1 MATKWKNK
9 FAVSIGLALLLLG
22 VNSLVFTALNA
33 EQYIFND
40 YFQSKYFKQEVATL
54 EEALINTQ
62 VNPNL
67 PIKVTAEDI
76 EEYRM
81 SQPDKYSQVSV
92 IKEDPVFLER
102 LKDAKAAGDKTE
114 IKKLEDQQNKKLNE
128 VEKFFTDDK
137 YVTEKVKEQKKELIA
152 QQKTDWMPQYKELS
166 SDIHYQVTEINS
178 GKYLDNLSDNK
189 TFATAKTLFKGN
201 ISQINF
207 EGQNRFDGQIIILKN
222 SNFNQRASVKSF
234 TEMKNLTIG
243 LLCMSILS
251 FAAFLVYWKKT
262 EKGEDILLEKVQSW
276 DKIALDGQIFLA
288 LILFL
293 LYLSLTR
300 EASLTWSFL
309 PLLQKFC
316 WTFLVLYLFAI
327 VSWGIYHKAQER
339 ENWQQTYLARSIR
352 LLKDAADNF
361 STGSK
366 AWFIFWSMG
375 AAVVGFLLAM
385 MWGGQGII
393 LYLFVLVI
401 YLLLISIYLLR
412 RLVMFNQTV
421 KIIEEIAQGK
431 NAEVLNV
438 KPKGKTVFRKVS
450 ENLKTINEEVKTSKS
465 QQVKSERLKTEL
477 ITNVSHD
484 LRTPLTSI
492 ITSVDLLRNA
502 DLSQEEK
509 NKYVA
514 VIDQKSKRLKVLIDD
529 LFEVSKMASGNIDL
543 KKSRIDLVQL
553 LDQSLAEL
561 SEKIEDSSLK
571 FVTQTDKELLAL
583 VDGDKMWRVFE
594 NLIHNILKYS
604 MENTR
609 VYISGHKS
617 ENGTIEL
624 VFKNISRE
632 ELGENSQELSQ
643 RFKRGD
649 LSRNTTGSGL
659 GLAIAQSIVE
669 AHEGHFLLETDG
681 DLFKVTLSFPSL
693 ELE

>member
-9 FAVSIGLALLLLG
+9 FAVSIGLALLLFG

-40 YFQSKYFKQEVATL
+40 YFQSKYFKQEIATL

-67 PIKVTAEDI
+67 PIQVTTEDI

-81 SQPDKYSQVSV
+81 TQPDKYSQVSA

-102 LKDAKAAGDKTE
+102 LNDAKAAGDKTA

-128 VEKFFTDDK
+128 VEKLFTDDK

-201 ISQINF
+201 VSQINVDEHNQF
-207 EGQNRFDGQIIILKN
+207 EGQIIILKN

-243 LLCMSILS
+243 LLCTSILS
-251 FAAFLVYWKKT
+251 FAAFLFYWKKK
-262 EKGEDILLEKVQSW
+262 EKGEDILLEKVKSC

-288 LILFL
+288 LILSL
-293 LYLSLTR
+293 LYLALTR
-300 EASLTWSFL
+300 EASVTWSFL
-309 PLLQKFC
+309 PFLQKFC
-316 WTFLVLYLFAI
+316 WAFLVLYLCALVI
-327 VSWGIYHKAQER
+327 GGIYYKVQEH

-361 STGSK
+361 SRGSK

-375 AAVVGFLLAM
+375 AAAFGFLLAM
-385 MWGGQGII
+385 MWGGQGIV

-412 RLVMFNQTV
+412 RLAMFNQTV

-431 NAEVLNV
+431 KAEVLNV
-438 KPKGKTVFRKVS
+438 KPKGKTVFRSVS

-502 DLSQEEK
+502 DLSQDEK
-509 NKYVA
+509 EKYVA

-529 LFEVSKMASGNIDL
+529 LFEVSKMASGNMDL
-543 KKSRIDLVQL
+543 KKV
-553 LDQSLAEL
+553 EL
-561 SEKIEDSSLK
+561 TLCNCSINHWRSFLRKIEDSSLK

-583 VDGDKMWRVFE
+583 VDGDKMWRV
-594 NLIHNILKYS
+594 LK
-604 MENTR
+604 
-609 VYISGHKS
+609 I
-617 ENGTIEL
+617 
-624 VFKNISRE
+624 
-632 ELGENSQELSQ
+632 
-643 RFKRGD
+643 
-649 LSRNTTGSGL
+649 
-659 GLAIAQSIVE
+659 
-669 AHEGHFLLETDG
+669 
-681 DLFKVTLSFPSL
+681 
-693 ELE
+693 

>member
-102 LKDAKAAGDKTE
+102 LKDAKAAGDKTA

-137 YVTEKVKEQKKELIA
+137 YVTEKVKEHKKELIA

-300 EASLTWSFL
+300 EASLAWSFL

-316 WTFLVLYLFAI
+316 WAFLVLYLFAI
-327 VSWGIYHKAQER
+327 VSWGIHHKAQER

>member
-40 YFQSKYFKQEVATL
+40 YFQSKYFKQEIATL

-67 PIKVTAEDI
+67 PIQVTTDDI

-81 SQPDKYSQVSV
+81 TQPDKYSQVSA
-92 IKEDPVFLER
+92 IKEDSVFLER
-102 LKDAKAAGDKTE
+102 LNDAKAAGDKTA
-114 IKKLEDQQNKKLNE
+114 IKKLENQQNKKLNE
-128 VEKFFTDDK
+128 VEKLFTDDK

-189 TFATAKTLFKGN
+189 TFATAKNLFKGN
-201 ISQINF
+201 VSQINVDDHNQF
-207 EGQNRFDGQIIILKN
+207 EGQIIILKN

-243 LLCMSILS
+243 LLCTSILS
-251 FAAFLVYWKKT
+251 FAAFIFYWKKT
-262 EKGEDILLEKVQSW
+262 EKGEDILLEKVKSC

-288 LILFL
+288 LILSL
-293 LYLSLTR
+293 LYLALTR
-300 EASLTWSFL
+300 EASVTWSFL
-309 PLLQKFC
+309 PFLQKFC
-316 WTFLVLYLFAI
+316 WAFLVFYLFAL
-327 VSWGIYHKAQER
+327 VSGGIYHKAQEHG
-339 ENWQQTYLARSIR
+339 NWQQTYLARSIR

-361 STGSK
+361 SRGSK

-375 AAVVGFLLAM
+375 AAAFGFLLAM
-385 MWGGQGII
+385 MWGGQGIV

-412 RLVMFNQTV
+412 RLAMFNQTV

-438 KPKGKTVFRKVS
+438 KPKGKTVFRSVS

-502 DLSQEEK
+502 DLSQDEK
-509 NKYVA
+509 EKYVA

-529 LFEVSKMASGNIDL
+529 LFEVSKMASGNMDL

-617 ENGTIEL
+617 EKGTIEL

-681 DLFKVTLSFPSL
+681 DLFKIILSFPSL
-693 ELE
+693 EV

>member
-40 YFQSKYFKQEVATL
+40 YFQSKYFKQEIATL

-67 PIKVTAEDI
+67 SIKVTTDDI

-81 SQPDKYSQVSV
+81 TQPDKYSQVSA

-102 LKDAKAAGDKTE
+102 LSDAKAAGDKTA

-128 VEKFFTDDK
+128 VEKLFTDDK
-137 YVTEKVKEQKKELIA
+137 YVTEKIKEQKKELIA

-201 ISQINF
+201 VSQINVDDHNQF
-207 EGQNRFDGQIIILKN
+207 EGQIIILKN

-243 LLCMSILS
+243 LLCTSILS
-251 FAAFLVYWKKT
+251 FADFIFYWKKT
-262 EKGEDILLEKVQSW
+262 EKGEDILLEKVKSW

-288 LILFL
+288 LILSL
-293 LYLSLTR
+293 LYLALTR
-300 EASLTWSFL
+300 EASVTWSFL
-309 PLLQKFC
+309 PFLQKFC
-316 WTFLVLYLFAI
+316 WAFLVLYLFAL
-327 VSWGIYHKAQER
+327 VSGGIYHKAQEHG
-339 ENWQQTYLARSIR
+339 NWQQTYLARSIR

-361 STGSK
+361 SRGSK

-375 AAVVGFLLAM
+375 AAAFGFLLAM
-385 MWGGQGII
+385 MWGGQGIV

-412 RLVMFNQTV
+412 RLAMFNQTV

-438 KPKGKTVFRKVS
+438 KPKGKTVFRSVS

-502 DLSQEEK
+502 DLSQDEK
-509 NKYVA
+509 EKYVA

-529 LFEVSKMASGNIDL
+529 LFEVSKMASGNMDL

-617 ENGTIEL
+617 ERGTIEL

-649 LSRNTTGSGL
+649 LSRNTMGSGL

-681 DLFKVTLSFPSL
+681 DLFKITLSFPSL
-693 ELE
+693 EV

>member
-9 FAVSIGLALLLLG
+9 FAMSIGLALLLLG

-33 EQYIFND
+33 EQYIFNN
-40 YFQSKYFKQEVATL
+40 YFQSKYFKQEIATL

-67 PIKVTAEDI
+67 SIKVTTDDI

-81 SQPDKYSQVSV
+81 TQPDKYSQVSA

-102 LKDAKAAGDKTE
+102 LSDAKAAGDKTA

-128 VEKFFTDDK
+128 VEKLFTDDK
-137 YVTEKVKEQKKELIA
+137 YVTEKIKEQKKELIA

-201 ISQINF
+201 VSQINVDDHNQF
-207 EGQNRFDGQIIILKN
+207 EGQIIILKN

-243 LLCMSILS
+243 LLCTSILS
-251 FAAFLVYWKKT
+251 FAALIFYWKKT
-262 EKGEDILLEKVQSW
+262 EKGEDILLEKVKSW

-288 LILFL
+288 LILSL
-293 LYLSLTR
+293 LYLALTR
-300 EASLTWSFL
+300 EASVTWSFL
-309 PLLQKFC
+309 PFLQKFC
-316 WTFLVLYLFAI
+316 WAFLVLYLFAL
-327 VSWGIYHKAQER
+327 VSGGIYHKAQEHG
-339 ENWQQTYLARSIR
+339 NWQQTYLARSIR

-361 STGSK
+361 SRGSK

-375 AAVVGFLLAM
+375 AAAFGFLLAM
-385 MWGGQGII
+385 MWGGQGIV

-412 RLVMFNQTV
+412 RLAMFNQTV

-438 KPKGKTVFRKVS
+438 KPKGKTVFRSVS

-502 DLSQEEK
+502 DLSQDEK
-509 NKYVA
+509 EKYVA

-529 LFEVSKMASGNIDL
+529 LFEVSKMASGNMDL

-617 ENGTIEL
+617 EKGTIEL

-669 AHEGHFLLETDG
+669 AHEGHLLLETDG
-681 DLFKVTLSFPSL
+681 DLFKITLSFPSL
-693 ELE
+693 EV

>member
-102 LKDAKAAGDKTE
+102 LKDAKAAGDKTA

-207 EGQNRFDGQIIILKN
+207 DGQNRFDGQIIILKN

-300 EASLTWSFL
+300 EASLTWNFL

-316 WTFLVLYLFAI
+316 WAFLVLYLFAI

>member
-40 YFQSKYFKQEVATL
+40 YFQSKYFKQEIATL

-67 PIKVTAEDI
+67 SIKVTTDDI

-81 SQPDKYSQVSV
+81 TQPDKYSKVSA

-102 LKDAKAAGDKTE
+102 LSDAKAAGDKTA

-128 VEKFFTDDK
+128 VEKLFTDDK
-137 YVTEKVKEQKKELIA
+137 YVTEKIKEQKKELIA

-201 ISQINF
+201 VSQINVDDHNQF
-207 EGQNRFDGQIIILKN
+207 EGQIIILKN

-243 LLCMSILS
+243 LLCTSILS
-251 FAAFLVYWKKT
+251 FADFIFYWKKT
-262 EKGEDILLEKVQSW
+262 EKGEDILLEKVKSW

-288 LILFL
+288 LILSL
-293 LYLSLTR
+293 LYLTLTR
-300 EASLTWSFL
+300 EASVTWSFL
-309 PLLQKFC
+309 PFLQKFC
-316 WTFLVLYLFAI
+316 WAFLVLYLFAL
-327 VSWGIYHKAQER
+327 VSGGIYHKAQEHG
-339 ENWQQTYLARSIR
+339 NWQQTYLARSIR

-361 STGSK
+361 SRGSK

-375 AAVVGFLLAM
+375 AAAFGFLLAM
-385 MWGGQGII
+385 MWGGQGIV

-412 RLVMFNQTV
+412 RLAMFNQTV

-438 KPKGKTVFRKVS
+438 KPKGKTVFRSVS

-502 DLSQEEK
+502 DLSQDEK
-509 NKYVA
+509 EKYVA

-529 LFEVSKMASGNIDL
+529 LFEVSKMASGNMDL

-617 ENGTIEL
+617 ERGTIEL

-649 LSRNTTGSGL
+649 LSRNTMGSGL

-681 DLFKVTLSFPSL
+681 DLFKITLSFPSL
-693 ELE
+693 EV

>member
-40 YFQSKYFKQEVATL
+40 YFQSKYFKQEIATL

-67 PIKVTAEDI
+67 SIKVTTDDI

-81 SQPDKYSQVSV
+81 TQPDKYSQVSA

-102 LKDAKAAGDKTE
+102 LSDAKAAGDKTA

-128 VEKFFTDDK
+128 VEKLFTDDK
-137 YVTEKVKEQKKELIA
+137 YVTEKIKEQKKELIA

-201 ISQINF
+201 VSQINVDDHNQF
-207 EGQNRFDGQIIILKN
+207 EGQIIILKN

-243 LLCMSILS
+243 LLCTSILS
-251 FAAFLVYWKKT
+251 FADFIFYWKKT
-262 EKGEDILLEKVQSW
+262 EKGEDILLEKVKSW

-288 LILFL
+288 LILSL
-293 LYLSLTR
+293 LYLTLTR
-300 EASLTWSFL
+300 EASVTWSFL
-309 PLLQKFC
+309 PFLQKFC
-316 WTFLVLYLFAI
+316 WAFLVLYLFAL
-327 VSWGIYHKAQER
+327 VSGGIYHKAQEHG
-339 ENWQQTYLARSIR
+339 NWQQTYLARSIR

-361 STGSK
+361 SRGSK

-375 AAVVGFLLAM
+375 AAAFGFLLAM
-385 MWGGQGII
+385 MWGGQGIV

-412 RLVMFNQTV
+412 RLAMFNQTV

-438 KPKGKTVFRKVS
+438 KPKGKTVFRSVS

-502 DLSQEEK
+502 DLSQDEK
-509 NKYVA
+509 EKYVA

-529 LFEVSKMASGNIDL
+529 LFEVSKMASGNMDL

-617 ENGTIEL
+617 ERGTIEL

-649 LSRNTTGSGL
+649 LSRNTMGSGL

-681 DLFKVTLSFPSL
+681 DLFKITLSFPSL
-693 ELE
+693 EV

>member
-40 YFQSKYFKQEVATL
+40 YFQSKYFKQEIATL

-67 PIKVTAEDI
+67 SIKVTTDDI

-81 SQPDKYSQVSV
+81 TQPDKYSQVSA

-102 LKDAKAAGDKTE
+102 LSDAKAAGDKTA

-128 VEKFFTDDK
+128 VEKLFTDDK
-137 YVTEKVKEQKKELIA
+137 YVTEKIKEQKKELIA

-201 ISQINF
+201 VSQINVDDHNQF
-207 EGQNRFDGQIIILKN
+207 EGQIIILKN

-243 LLCMSILS
+243 LLCTSILS
-251 FAAFLVYWKKT
+251 FATFIFYWKKT
-262 EKGEDILLEKVQSW
+262 EKGEDILLEKVKSW

-288 LILFL
+288 LILSL
-293 LYLSLTR
+293 LYLALTR
-300 EASLTWSFL
+300 EASVTWSFL
-309 PLLQKFC
+309 PFLQKFC
-316 WTFLVLYLFAI
+316 WAFLVLYLFAL
-327 VSWGIYHKAQER
+327 VSGGIYHKAQEHG
-339 ENWQQTYLARSIR
+339 NWQQTYLARSIR

-361 STGSK
+361 SRGSK

-375 AAVVGFLLAM
+375 AAAFGFLLAM
-385 MWGGQGII
+385 MWGGQGIV

-412 RLVMFNQTV
+412 RLAMFNQTV

-438 KPKGKTVFRKVS
+438 KPKGKTVFRSVS

-502 DLSQEEK
+502 DLSQDEK
-509 NKYVA
+509 EKYVA

-529 LFEVSKMASGNIDL
+529 LFEVSKMASGNMDL

-617 ENGTIEL
+617 EKGTIEL

-649 LSRNTTGSGL
+649 LSRNTMGSGL

-681 DLFKVTLSFPSL
+681 DLFKITLSFPSL
-693 ELE
+693 EV

>member
-1 MATKWKNK
+1 MVTKWKNK

-67 PIKVTAEDI
+67 PIKVTTEDL

-81 SQPDKYSQVSV
+81 NQPDKYSQVSG

-102 LKDAKAAGDKTE
+102 LREAKEAGDKSAV
-114 IKKLEDQQNKKLNE
+114 KKLEEQQNKKINE
-128 VEKFFTDDK
+128 VDKLFTDDK

-152 QQKTDWMPQYKELS
+152 QQKADWMPQYKDLS
-166 SDIHYQVTEINS
+166 SDMHYQVTENSS

-189 TFATAKTLFKGN
+189 KFATAKTLFKGN

-207 EGQNRFDGQIIILKN
+207 DGQNRFDGQVIILKN

-243 LLCMSILS
+243 LLCTSILS
-251 FAAFLVYWKKT
+251 FAAFFVYWKKAK
-262 EKGEDILLEKVQSW
+262 KGEDVLLEKVQSW

-288 LILFL
+288 LILLFF
-293 LYLSLTR
+293 YMSLTR
-300 EASLTWSFL
+300 EARVIWGFI
-309 PLLQKFC
+309 PFLQKFC
-316 WTFLVLYLFAI
+316 WAFLVLCLFAL
-327 VSWGIYHKAQER
+327 VSWVIYHKVQVR
-339 ENWQQTYLARSIR
+339 ESWQQTYIARSIK
-352 LLKDAADNF
+352 LVKDAAGNF

-366 AWFIFWSMG
+366 AWFIFWSIG
-375 AAVVGFLLAM
+375 AAAFGFLLAI

-393 LYLFVLVI
+393 LYLFMLVI
-401 YLLLISIYLLR
+401 YLMVISIYLLR
-412 RLVMFNQTV
+412 RLAMFNQTV

-431 NAEVLNV
+431 NAEILKV
-438 KPKGKTVFRKVS
+438 KPKGKTVFREIS
-450 ENLKTINEEVKTSKS
+450 ENLKTINEDVKSSKS
-465 QQVKSERLKTEL
+465 QQQKSERLKTEL

-502 DLSQEEK
+502 ELSQDEK
-509 NKYVA
+509 AKYVE

-529 LFEVSKMASGNIDL
+529 LFEVSKMASGNIEL
-543 KKSRIDLVQL
+543 KKTRVDLVQL

-561 SEKIEDSSLK
+561 SEKIEVSSLK
-571 FVTQTDKELLAL
+571 FVTQTDKELLAS

-609 VYISGHKS
+609 VYISGHQS
-617 ENGTIEL
+617 ENGTINL

-649 LSRNTTGSGL
+649 LSRNTNGSGL
-659 GLAIAQSIVE
+659 GLAIAQSIIE
-669 AHEGHFLLETDG
+669 AHDGYFFLETDG
-681 DLFKVTLSFPSL
+681 DLFKITLVLPSL
-693 ELE
+693 EV

>member
-9 FAVSIGLALLLLG
+9 FAVRIGLALLLLG

-40 YFQSKYFKQEVATL
+40 YFQSKYFKQEVVTL

-102 LKDAKAAGDKTE
+102 LKDAKAAGDKTA

-137 YVTEKVKEQKKELIA
+137 YVTEKVKEHKKELIA

-207 EGQNRFDGQIIILKN
+207 DGQNRFDGQIIILKN

>member
-102 LKDAKAAGDKTE
+102 LKDAKAAGDKTA

>member
-102 LKDAKAAGDKTE
+102 LKDAKAAGDKTA

-207 EGQNRFDGQIIILKN
+207 DGQNRFDGQIIILKN

-316 WTFLVLYLFAI
+316 WAFLVLYLFAI

-543 KKSRIDLVQL
+543 KKSIIDLVQL

-669 AHEGHFLLETDG
+669 AHEGRFLLETDG

>member
-54 EEALINTQ
+54 EEVLINTQ

-102 LKDAKAAGDKTE
+102 LKDAKAAGDKTA

-137 YVTEKVKEQKKELIA
+137 YVTEKVKEHKKELIA

-300 EASLTWSFL
+300 EASLAWSFL

-316 WTFLVLYLFAI
+316 WAFLVLYLFAI